1 MYIESMDKNRIVS
14 VDGLWMEFEKA
25 IKFGHYVKF
34 KTRRGFDGW
43 LKREIKKHP
52 GRSMRFTFN
61 DGRQVFRV
69 ELIVTPKLML
79 WASHLLYKS

>member
-43 LKREIKKHP
+43 LKREIKKR
-52 GRSMRFTFN
+52 G
-61 DGRQVFRV
+61 
-69 ELIVTPKLML
+69 IK
-79 WASHLLYKS
+79 